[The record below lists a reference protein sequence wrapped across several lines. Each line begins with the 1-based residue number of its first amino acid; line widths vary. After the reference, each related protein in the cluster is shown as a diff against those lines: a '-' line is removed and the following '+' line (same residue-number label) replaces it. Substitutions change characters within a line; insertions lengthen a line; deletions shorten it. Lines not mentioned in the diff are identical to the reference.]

1 MKKKGKLRISDF
13 FHKGREWRL
22 TNDRLWMK
30 SPHGFYCNPTLLHG
44 NMSYDPDLL
53 GRIKVAELD
62 KSQTG
67 YLVVDLQGDCTE
79 KLSRKKTLNH
89 MMELPSYDT
98 TLPWSYPSLEKKAM
112 SMLGKWA
119 WGVSVV
125 NSDLLW
131 EQNTWWRY
139 NDDVLPRMVSHIC
152 LLYTSPSPRDR
163 QKSRMPSSA

>member
-22 TNDRLWMK
+22 TNDRLWVK

-67 YLVVDLQGDCTE
+67 YLVVDLHGDCTE

-89 MMELPSYDT
+89 VMSFLPMT
-98 TLPWSYPSLEKKAM
+98 PHCLGPALPWRLNPCQA
-112 SMLGKWA
+112 
-119 WGVSVV
+119 
-125 NSDLLW
+125 
-131 EQNTWWRY
+131 
-139 NDDVLPRMVSHIC
+139 
-152 LLYTSPSPRDR
+152 
-163 QKSRMPSSA
+163 